1 MSCGCNSKK
10 IPKTQPASLLSGS
23 GNFSME
29 GAASGEDITTQL
41 VNVEFMGP
49 EEQSFTIRSRVDRRV
64 AYRFGN
70 NPHHKEATV
79 YLQDA
84 EFLISMTD
92 GDGRPKYRIL
102 NVTSPLEERNVAE
115 FLGMQTVE

>member
-1 MSCGCNSKK
+1 MDGG
-10 IPKTQPASLLSGS
+10 TT
-23 GNFSME
+23 
-29 GAASGEDITTQL
+29 EDVKGQL

-49 EEQSFTIRSRVDRRV
+49 EEQSFTIRSRVDGRV

-92 GDGRPKYRIL
+92 GEGKPKYRIL
-102 NVTSPLEERNVAE
+102 NVSSPLEERNVAE
-115 FLGMQTVE
+115 FLGVQVGEG